1 MDHLDKEVIESL
13 SEPAKRVFKSLDYRS
28 KQRMLKKA
36 SAMAKAEK
44 MKRRKKSRFKKR
56 GIEKL
61 NKGKKQKKG
70 SSSKSERVLFSI
82 HETRELMVQSMHLM
96 LLGSSVA
103 DDSYEERNTDHTT
116 DTPIRLS
123 KETARKGAHTAV
135 GGMKTLV
142 HKKLQSREKR
152 KAARKSTEKSAQAV
166 RSGAKAGAQT
176 GKSLVKT
183 IQSVVQAVAA
193 NPAVWIAL
201 LLIILVAAIVGAIGA
216 VVGSGGAANESQDG
230 TYQAQVSGKTESFR
244 ELVSEYCEKYGI
256 DDYVDLCL
264 AVIEQES
271 GGTEPDVMQ
280 TAQSY
285 YNVNPPIDSVEESI
299 DCGTHELSDCLTKAK
314 CQSPNDIKG
323 ISLAKLN
330 DMTDKEF
337 AEMVFVVTEW
347 K

>member
-36 SAMAKAEK
+36 REMAKAEK
-44 MKRRKKSRFKKR
+44 MKRRKKSRFKKK

-82 HETRELMVQSMHLM
+82 HETKELMVQSMHLI

-103 DDSYEERNTDHTT
+103 DASYEERNTEHTE
-116 DTPIRLS
+116 DAPIRLS

-142 HKKLQSREKR
+142 HKNMQSREKR

-166 RSGAKAGAQT
+166 RSGAKAGAQA

-201 LLIILVAAIVGAIGA
+201 LLIILLAAIVGAIGA

-230 TYQAQVSGKTESFR
+230 TY
-244 ELVSEYCEKYGI
+244 
-256 DDYVDLCL
+256 
-264 AVIEQES
+264 
-271 GGTEPDVMQ
+271 
-280 TAQSY
+280 
-285 YNVNPPIDSVEESI
+285 
-299 DCGTHELSDCLTKAK
+299 
-314 CQSPNDIKG
+314 
-323 ISLAKLN
+323 
-330 DMTDKEF
+330 
-337 AEMVFVVTEW
+337 
-347 K
+347 

>member
-36 SAMAKAEK
+36 REMAKAEK
-44 MKRRKKSRFKKR
+44 KRQFKKK

-82 HETRELMVQSMHLM
+82 HETKELMVQSMHLM

-103 DDSYEERNTDHTT
+103 DDSYEERNADHTE
-116 DTPIRLS
+116 DAPIRLS

-142 HKKLQSREKR
+142 HKNMQSREKR

-166 RSGAKAGAQT
+166 QSGAKAGAQV
-176 GKSLVKT
+176 GKFLVKT

-193 NPAVWIAL
+193 NPAVWIVL
-201 LLIILVAAIVGAIGA
+201 LFIILTAAIVGAIGV

-230 TYQAQVSGKTESFR
+230 TYQAQVSEKTESFR

-285 YNVNPPIDSVEESI
+285 YNVNPPIDSAEESI

-314 CQSPNDIKG
+314 CQSTNDIKG
-323 ISLAKLN
+323 ISLLLSGSVRC
-330 DMTDKEF
+330 E
-337 AEMVFVVTEW
+337 EM
-347 K
+347 

>member
-1 MDHLDKEVIESL
+1 M
-13 SEPAKRVFKSLDYRS
+13 
-28 KQRMLKKA
+28 
-36 SAMAKAEK
+36 
-44 MKRRKKSRFKKR
+44 
-56 GIEKL
+56 
-61 NKGKKQKKG
+61 
-70 SSSKSERVLFSI
+70 
-82 HETRELMVQSMHLM
+82 
-96 LLGSSVA
+96 
-103 DDSYEERNTDHTT
+103 
-116 DTPIRLS
+116 
-123 KETARKGAHTAV
+123 
-135 GGMKTLV
+135 
-142 HKKLQSREKR
+142 
-152 KAARKSTEKSAQAV
+152 
-166 RSGAKAGAQT
+166 
-176 GKSLVKT
+176 VKT

-271 GGTEPDVMQ
+271 GGTEPDIMQ

-285 YNVNPPIDSVEESI
+285 YNVNPPIDSAEESI
-299 DCGTHELSDCLTKAK
+299 DCGTHELSDCLKKAK

>member
-36 SAMAKAEK
+36 REMAKAEK
-44 MKRRKKSRFKKR
+44 MKRRKKSRFKKK
-56 GIEKL
+56 GIEKW

-103 DDSYEERNTDHTT
+103 DASYEERNTEHTE
-116 DTPIRLS
+116 DAPIRLS
-123 KETARKGAHTAV
+123 KETARKGAYRAV

-166 RSGAKAGAQT
+166 RSGAKAGAQA

-230 TYQAQVSGKTESFR
+230 TYQAQVSEKTESFR

-271 GGTEPDVMQ
+271 GGTEPDVM
-280 TAQSY
+280 
-285 YNVNPPIDSVEESI
+285 
-299 DCGTHELSDCLTKAK
+299 
-314 CQSPNDIKG
+314 
-323 ISLAKLN
+323 
-330 DMTDKEF
+330 
-337 AEMVFVVTEW
+337 
-347 K
+347 

>member
-1 MDHLDKEVIESL
+1 
-13 SEPAKRVFKSLDYRS
+13 
-28 KQRMLKKA
+28 
-36 SAMAKAEK
+36 
-44 MKRRKKSRFKKR
+44 
-56 GIEKL
+56 
-61 NKGKKQKKG
+61 
-70 SSSKSERVLFSI
+70 
-82 HETRELMVQSMHLM
+82 MVQSLHLM

-103 DDSYEERNTDHTT
+103 DASYEERNTEYTEDA
-116 DTPIRLS
+116 PIRLS

-142 HKKLQSREKR
+142 HKNLQSREKR

-166 RSGAKAGAQT
+166 RSGAKAGAQA

-271 GGTEPDVMQ
+271 GGTEPDIMQ

-285 YNVNPPIDSVEESI
+285 YNVNPPIDSAEESI